1 MAIMSWG
8 LKSARRRSADFLH
21 SLWTWTL
28 HHQGQY
34 VGRKADCPFG
44 CFPCSFRFEMRTTL
58 VEAMFCAT
66 LGQTHIIVSDVD
78 LLDVTHGGFCLRI
91 DMGRG

>member
-1 MAIMSWG
+1 MLVAKQI
-8 LKSARRRSADFLH
+8 ARLAVSR
-21 SLWTWTL
+21 
-28 HHQGQY
+28 
-34 VGRKADCPFG
+34 V
-44 CFPCSFRFEMRTTL
+44 RFEMRTTL